1 MKQLIGMEITP
12 PSLTLAIF
20 GFLAAASMAVVQM
33 LVHSTATPT
42 TVVEA
47 ATTIRGVG
55 FVWRN
60 RAKRFALSG

>member
-12 PSLTLAIF
+12 TSLTLAIL
-20 GFLAAASMAVVQM
+20 GFFAAASMALVPM
-33 LVHSTATPT
+33 LVHSTAAATM
-42 TVVEA
+42 VEA
-47 ATTIRGVG
+47 PPTIRGVG